1 MLLLAL
7 TLAAA
12 LLAVP
17 VDAAPPVATPATVI
31 YRCTSANGA
40 VALQDEPCAT
50 GQREERREIAAFAA
64 PVLVEDDG
72 STPADAAP
80 TPAVADI
87 GPAIAPPPSRPLAM
101 PPPLWRCTDLNGH
114 SRFADEFDPQPRCVP
129 LSVLG
134 VDLARAP
141 PSAAGLCRMVE
152 DQCIELG
159 GDAACAAWQERLDAA
174 ESALRLAF
182 SDSMAQRRAE
192 RDRAKAVIEADCR
205 P

>member
-1 MLLLAL
+1 MLVLAL
-7 TLAAA
+7 MLAATSTA
-12 LLAVP
+12 
-17 VDAAPPVATPATVI
+17 ATPAMLV
-31 YRCTSANGA
+31 YRCTSATGA

-64 PVLVEDDG
+64 PVPAGDDG
-72 STPADAAP
+72 TTPADSAP
-80 TPAVADI
+80 TPVVADI
-87 GPAIAPPPSRPLAM
+87 GPAVIAPPPSRPLAM

-114 SRFADEFDPQPRCVP
+114 SRFADEYDPQPRCVP

-174 ESALRLAF
+174 ESALRQAF

-192 RDRAKAVIEADCR
+192 RDRAKAVIEADCQ